1 MLNTWSHI
9 IITFSL
15 ALMIL
20 LVNISIRNDTNTR
33 PLDTA
38 RYYTM
43 VRERGDVAGAR
54 ALLDS
59 ETGWLSSACRA
70 AQNKTLLTDSCVA
83 ERKTLRDTILSKMN
97 CFTYSSQV
105 CSYLR
110 NLTAGLIQTRTYGGT
125 TYYVGKSLAG
135 NVPGYTALTYRQLLQ
150 GAVDNA
156 PYLFHNAYRAAQSD
170 DFYVLRTV
178 LYGLIIYTIFANL
191 IVHAIDEYHMSWS
204 YRLTTRILVFC
215 LVTFVPTIAFLA
227 GGMAASLTVLLGI
240 WAPAVVIL
248 LYYEAFLDA
257 TITRPW

>member
-1 MLNTWSHI
+1 MLNTWSHV
-9 IITFSL
+9 IITLSL

-20 LVNISIRNDTNTR
+20 IINVAIRNDTNTKV
-33 PLDTA
+33 LDTA

-43 VRERGDVAGAR
+43 VRERGDVSGAR

-59 ETGWLSSACRA
+59 DASWLSLACRGA
-70 AQNKTLLTDSCVA
+70 LNATSNTDPCVV
-83 ERKTLRDTILSKMN
+83 ERRALRDAILTKMN

-110 NLTAGLIQTRTYGGT
+110 NLTSGIMQGRSYGGVT
-125 TYYVGKSLAG
+125 RYIGKSLVG
-135 NVPGYTALTYRQLLQ
+135 NVPGQTSLTYRQLLQ

-178 LYGLIIYTIFANL
+178 LYGLIVYSVLANL
-191 IVHAIDEYHMSWS
+191 AVHVIDEYRMGWT
-204 YRLTTRILVFC
+204 YRLTTRIVVFT
-215 LVTFVPTIAFLA
+215 LVTFVPTIAVLA